1 LRFSLFAIMVL
12 AREVEAKNFVLN
24 IGHLW
29 DTRELVVQPPIS
41 HMKEVPLVKRFIM
54 VLAVA
59 ALMAVTA
66 MAAPAFALGPPPDA
80 LTQACDSSGD
90 RAFQGPNFPD
100 TVCIV
105 F

>member
-1 LRFSLFAIMVL
+1 MVL

-24 IGHLW
+24 IGHLER
-29 DTRELVVQPPIS
+29 RELVVQPPIS

-54 VLAVA
+54 VLAV
-59 ALMAVTA
+59 MAVMAAMVAA